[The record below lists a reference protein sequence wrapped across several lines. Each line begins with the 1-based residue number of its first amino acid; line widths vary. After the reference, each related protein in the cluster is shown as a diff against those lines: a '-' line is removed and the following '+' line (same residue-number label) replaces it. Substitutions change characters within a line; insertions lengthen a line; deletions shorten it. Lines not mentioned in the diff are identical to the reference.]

1 MGRMEALLQPGGRMI
16 CSDFHPFQKVAY
28 VLGFQTPAMDY
39 FSTAIVEGEM
49 VHARVYPPEIRAGFP
64 KCRLRR
70 YTLSEII
77 NAVPEAGLL
86 IRRFDEHPAWTDSRC
101 RGNSSFWRTNREGT
115 GRRPSRGKNR
125 GVCGRPWAALKEG
138 RSGEVGRTSA
148 RYARRSGRGMRWAEL
163 RSGRRVE
170 YAIRHVL

>member
-70 YTLSEII
+70 H
-77 NAVPEAGLL
+77 PQRDHQRCAGGGSP
-86 IRRFDEHPAWTDSRC
+86 HPAVRRASRLD
-101 RGNSSFWRTNREGT
+101 GF
-115 GRRPSRGKNR
+115 PL
-125 GVCGRPWAALKEG
+125 P
-138 RSGEVGRTSA
+138 GEFILLA
-148 RYARRSGRGMRWAEL
+148 DKP
-163 RSGRRVE
+163 
-170 YAIRHVL
+170 

>member
-16 CSDFHPFQKVAY
+16 CSDFHPFQKVADI
-28 VLGFQTPAMDY
+28 LGFQTPAMDY

-77 NAVPEAGLL
+77 NAVPEAERIAAFTAGL
-86 IRRFDEHPAWTDSRC
+86 
-101 RGNSSFWRTNREGT
+101 
-115 GRRPSRGKNR
+115 GRLCMR
-125 GVCGRPWAALKEG
+125 GVPARLV
-138 RSGEVGRTSA
+138 RSSA
-148 RYARRSGRGMRWAEL
+148 RYARRSGRGMHRAEP

>member
-49 VHARVYPPEIRAGFP
+49 VHARVYPPEIQRASP
-64 KCRLRR
+64 NAACADTPSARSSTLCWRR
-70 YTLSEII
+70 
-77 NAVPEAGLL
+77 VPSSGGSTS
-86 IRRFDEHPAWTDSRC
+86 IPPGRIPGC
-101 RGNSSFWRTNREGT
+101 RGNSPFWRTNREGT

-125 GVCGRPWAALKEG
+125 GACGRPWAALKEG
-138 RSGEVGRTSA
+138 RSGEVGPNV
-148 RYARRSGRGMRWAEL
+148 RSVCPAQRKRNAPGGT
-163 RSGRRVE
+163 
-170 YAIRHVL
+170 AIR